1 MKRKN
6 LLKYI
11 LVAALSIAVG
21 LIVNALSPG
30 FELVCKKY
38 LGEYWWVVL
47 AVLLPLLTVVFTYL
61 TTENGN
67 PQAPLIAKGEV
78 ARETTDKIR
87 EFLRRR
93 YSRRRAQKMANRLP
107 VNLNFYA
114 SFEGLREELRS
125 SYEQLP
131 SEQATRRLV
140 HLFRQTQGRLLLLG
154 RPGAGKTMQVL
165 ELASELLDTE
175 PDALPVVL
183 NLATWTDEFKDLQ
196 AWLLKT
202 LPYEL
207 GVNEPLA
214 ARLLANARVILL
226 LDGFDEIQETYRPL
240 FFEKMADWV
249 AEHPQC
255 EYLISSRVAE
265 YLHAAAKVAPPVTHQ
280 PVEVAPLQPDQLRS
294 ALDSLAL
301 AGEPEA
307 QRFLA
312 ALQDDTLLKKIAATP
327 FYFNCL
333 QALFARKPYPEWN
346 FQAKTRDGLEAEIT
360 TFFIQQE
367 LQKCQPETEGYLRY
381 LAGEMQKRKMVKV
394 ELVDLQYDWVERFS
408 GRNIFTGMFIYLLT
422 NLFAPGLF
430 ISLILFPSLLLL
442 LSYHDFRRYP
452 VFLILLPLT
461 GSICGLLGIAYLAFM
476 AVLEKYNLHSV
487 TIRAKE
493 KVFLFRTKFSLRKNE
508 NIYFL
513 AFIIVLSVY
522 LLFYREENYLSLIIL
537 ILALPLLY
545 FANVLHNYYNDYEI
559 LIQADSTF
567 SRFKNSAQNLHFS
580 ILQHWHLRYI
590 MARRGH
596 LPWRLVSFLNEMA
609 PLFKNKK
616 GELPK
621 RIFTTSDVYLMESD
635 GATWRFRHRIIQN
648 WFSEN
653 KD

>member
-30 FELVCKKY
+30 FEAVCKQY

-47 AVLLPLLTVVFTYL
+47 TVLLPLLAIVFTYL

-67 PQAPLIAKGEV
+67 PQAPHITKGAV

-87 EFLRRR
+87 EFLRGR
-93 YSRRRAQKMANRLP
+93 YIRRRAQKMANRLP

-131 SEQATRRLV
+131 AEQATRRLV
-140 HLFRQTQGRLLLLG
+140 YLFRQTQGRLLLLG

-183 NLATWTDEFKDLQ
+183 NLATWTDDFNDVQ

-214 ARLLANARVILL
+214 TRLLANARVILL
-226 LDGFDEIQETYRPL
+226 LDGFDEIPEAYRPL

-249 AEHPQC
+249 AGHPQC
-255 EYLISSRVAE
+255 EYLISSRVDE
-265 YLHAAAKVAPPVTHQ
+265 YLNAAAKVAPPVTHQ
-280 PVEVAPLQPDQLRS
+280 PVEVAPLEPDQLRS
-294 ALDSLAL
+294 ALDSLAIV
-301 AGEPEA
+301 GEQEA

-312 ALQDDTLLKKIAATP
+312 ALQDDTLLEEIAATP

-333 QALFARKPYPEWN
+333 QALFARKPYPEWR
-346 FQAKTRDGLEAEIT
+346 FQANTRDGREAEIT

-381 LAGEMQKRKMVKV
+381 LAGEMQKRKMVKA
-394 ELVDLQYDWVERFS
+394 ELVDLQYDWVEKSRLLQFIS
-408 GRNIFTGMFIYLLT
+408 CYIAGVVYAFLGIFFLTISVAIRVSNNLTGMIIILVV
-422 NLFAPGLF
+422 
-430 ISLILFPSLLLL
+430 ISLFLPILVVDLPSI
-442 LSYHDFRRYP
+442 STRDRKTWTFNIAIKYIKSN
-452 VFLILLPLT
+452 LIW
-461 GSICGLLGIAYLAFM
+461 GGLAVYAGYKYVGLIGGVPLGIAFCLLGAFVEM
-476 AVLEKYNLHSV
+476 IYKEDYDSFL
-487 TIRAKE
+487 TITHPYQR
-493 KVFLFRTKFSLRKNE
+493 
-508 NIYFL
+508 
-513 AFIIVLSVY
+513 FI
-522 LLFYREENYLSLIIL
+522 
-537 ILALPLLY
+537 A
-545 FANVLHNYYNDYEI
+545 
-559 LIQADSTF
+559 
-567 SRFKNSAQNLHFS
+567 SAQNLHFS

-590 MARRGH
+590 MAKRGH

-616 GELPK
+616 GKLPK
-621 RIFTTSDVYLMESD
+621 RAFTTGDVYLMESD
-635 GATWRFRHRIIQN
+635 GATWRFRHRIIQQ
-648 WFSEN
+648 WFGGNES
-653 KD
+653 